1 MASMKAAFSTWDGRI
16 APVFDSARHVLV
28 AEAEAGIIVRQTEQ
42 ELGLS
47 LPVQTVMRLRELGVG
62 VLVCGAIS
70 RPLQAMIAAAGIRVI
85 PFVSGDLAEVIQA
98 WNRGKLP
105 ADRFFMPGCR
115 RPGGR
120 RAGIAAP
127 FKEDRFMNGRGQGG
141 GFGGGR
147 GQGRGLG
154 RGMGSGCSGQGRG
167 RMGGPMA
174 AGAVGSCVCPKC
186 GHRLAHERGLPCV
199 QRQCP
204 QCGTAMVREIAK

>member
-1 MASMKAAFSTWDGRI
+1 MNGVKAAFSCWQERI
-16 APVFDSARHVLV
+16 APVFDSAREVLV
-28 AEAEAGIIVRQTEQ
+28 AETEAGRIVRETPQA
-42 ELGLS
+42 LDLP
-47 LPVQTVMRLRELGVG
+47 LPVQKVVRLGELGVG

-70 RPLQAMIAAAGIRVI
+70 RPLQAMIAAAGIQVI
-85 PFVSGDLAEVIQA
+85 PFVSGELRQVVRA
-98 WNRGKLP
+98 WSEAKLP
-105 ADRFFMPGCR
+105 AGRFFMPGCR

-120 RAGIAAP
+120 RAGIAAS
-127 FKEDRFMNGRGQGG
+127 FEEDRFMNGRGQGG

-154 RGMGSGCSGQGRG
+154 RGMGSGRSGQGRG

-204 QCGTAMVREIAK
+204 QCGTAMVRE